1 MSPKDGTRAALN
13 LRPPTEGVHGVVAR
27 GGGAAR

>member
-1 MSPKDGTRAALN
+1 MSPKQGTRTACN
-13 LRPPTEGVHGVVAR
+13 LGLRTGGAHGVVAR

>member
-1 MSPKDGTRAALN
+1 MSPKQGTRTACN
-13 LRPPTEGVHGVVAR
+13 LRPPTESVHGVVAR